1 MLCFASTPAI
11 TKGTSRTASEPYAF
25 QVRIT
30 LSDKAAA
37 TLKRLNEGVVI
48 SASYSG
54 DPKPSAKQHADQIG
68 RIALGIQ
75 NVEIPGRPA
84 TVIVSGSHVKRGR
97 VAWIRGP
104 IFLNVNAYSARHSGP
119 DNISELRLLR
129 RTTARYGP
137 AHGSDPLLFDCRKDG
152 TEAPVVMPC
161 GESVAP
167 YRMPGFSRLS

>member
-1 MLCFASTPAI
+1 MKKLLPCHPLARSISFIALCLMLAPRVTIGAVP
-11 TKGTSRTASEPYAF
+11 TASEPYAF
-25 QVRIT
+25 QVRVT

-54 DPKPSAKQHADQIG
+54 DPRPSAKKHADQIG

-84 TVIVSGSHVKRGR
+84 TVIVSGSHVRRGR

-104 IFLNVNAYSARHSGP
+104 VLLNVNVYSARRSGP
-119 DNISELRLLR
+119 DNIL
-129 RTTARYGP
+129 AC
-137 AHGSDPLLFDCRKDG
+137 DFFDG
-152 TEAPVVMPC
+152 TLKSAARRIVPIRCSLIAEKADTRHLPKPI
-161 GESVAP
+161 
-167 YRMPGFSRLS
+167 

>member
-1 MLCFASTPAI
+1 MITSRPRGFPLRSASIAALCLALAPAI
-11 TKGTSRTASEPYAF
+11 STGAVRTKSEPYAF

-54 DPKPSAKQHADQIG
+54 DPKPSAKRHADQIG

-84 TVIVSGSHVKRGR
+84 TVIVSGSHVKRGP
-97 VAWIRGP
+97 VGWIRGP
-104 IFLNVNAYSARHSGP
+104 ILLNVNAYSARHSGP
-119 DNISELRLLR
+119 DNILNCDFFDGRLRDTLR
-129 RTTARYGP
+129 RTVPIHCSLIAEKSEP
-137 AHGSDPLLFDCRKDG
+137 KH
-152 TEAPVVMPC
+152 
-161 GESVAP
+161 
-167 YRMPGFSRLS
+167 LS

>member
-1 MLCFASTPAI
+1 MTLISRWRRSTPSLGRILIALCFGVPLTLSAGSPH
-11 TKGTSRTASEPYAF
+11 TKNEPYAF

-37 TLKRLNEGVVI
+37 TLKRLDEGIVI

-54 DPKPSAKQHADQIG
+54 DPKPSAKQHADEIG
-68 RIALGIQ
+68 SIPLGVQ

-104 IFLNVNAYSARHSGP
+104 VLLNVNAYSARRSGP
-119 DNISELRLLR
+119 DNILSCDFFDGRLRDATR
-129 RTTARYGP
+129 RTVPIHCSLIEEKVETK
-137 AHGSDPLLFDCRKDG
+137 H
-152 TEAPVVMPC
+152 
-161 GESVAP
+161 
-167 YRMPGFSRLS
+167 LS

>member
-1 MLCFASTPAI
+1 MTTFLLRSASVAALCLAIAPVISTGAI
-11 TKGTSRTASEPYAF
+11 RTRNEPYAF

-37 TLKRLNEGVVI
+37 TLKRLDEGIVI

-54 DPKPSAKQHADQIG
+54 DPKPSAKRHADQIG
-68 RIALGIQ
+68 QIALGIQ

-104 IFLNVNAYSARHSGP
+104 ILLNVNAYSARHSGP
-119 DNISELRLLR
+119 DNILNCDFFDGRLRDTAR
-129 RTTARYGP
+129 RTVPIHCSLIEERAQTK
-137 AHGSDPLLFDCRKDG
+137 H
-152 TEAPVVMPC
+152 
-161 GESVAP
+161 
-167 YRMPGFSRLS
+167 LS